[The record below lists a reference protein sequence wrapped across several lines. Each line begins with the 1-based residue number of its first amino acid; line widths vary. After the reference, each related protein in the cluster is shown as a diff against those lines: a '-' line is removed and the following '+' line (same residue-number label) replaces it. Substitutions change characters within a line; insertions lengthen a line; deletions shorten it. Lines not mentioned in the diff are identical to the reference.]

1 MSSQRNKNSIGIQRI
16 HNGFIGEML
25 INLGKLS
32 REKLEEALKLQ
43 SQSSQD
49 KRLGELLVEL
59 GYCSEDDIVEALSV
73 QTGLPVVNLREE
85 RINPDVIA
93 LLPPEVAYRHMVLPI
108 GRKDSA
114 LRVAMADP
122 FDVVTEDILRF
133 ITGLNVEPC
142 LARPSDIKLLI
153 EQHYMRRVM
162 QESQDEQVEVVE
174 EVEEEEIGDPT
185 RLAKEALVIRLVDML
200 TRNAVRER
208 ATDIH
213 IEPFE
218 RSLRIRYRIDGI
230 LHEVPAP
237 AKRFHPAIV
246 SRIKIMANLDITER
260 RKPQDGRIRIRVFGR
275 EIDLRVSIIPTM
287 FGESVVLRIL
297 DKSAALLTL
306 EQLGMML
313 DDLSKFERV
322 IQVPYGIILAT
333 GPTGSGKTTT
343 LYAAIQKLY
352 TPELKFITIED
363 PVEYQ
368 IDGVNQIQV
377 NPQIGVTFANAL
389 RSILRHDP
397 DIIMVGEIRDAET
410 AEIAIHAAL
419 TGHLVFSTLHTNDA
433 PGAITRLL
441 EMGMEPFLVASA
453 LQGILAQR
461 LVRKICEQCKIEYD
475 PGDAVREMLIA
486 EGFEEAANCKLY
498 KGIGCDNCRYTGYFG
513 RTGIFE
519 LLVMDETIREM
530 VLRKAS
536 SGEIRQVAIEHGMH
550 TLRQDG
556 LRKAIL
562 GITTIEE
569 VERATQLPNGSL
581 SR

>member
-1 MSSQRNKNSIGIQRI
+1 MMENKVNASWRVSEE
-16 HNGFIGEML
+16 HIGELL
-25 INLGKLS
+25 IKLGKLTH
-32 REKLEEALKLQ
+32 EKLEEALKLQ
-43 SQSSQD
+43 KQSSQK

-73 QTGLPVVNLREE
+73 QTGLPIINLREAKVDP
-85 RINPDVIA
+85 NVLM

-108 GRKDSA
+108 ERRNSVLK
-114 LRVAMADP
+114 VATADP
-122 FDVVTEDILRF
+122 FDVAMEDALRF
-133 ITGLNVEPC
+133 ITGLNVEMV
-142 LARPSDIKLLI
+142 LARPGDIRLLI
-153 EQHYMRRVM
+153 EQHYMRKVM
-162 QESQDEQVEVVE
+162 QESQDEYVEVVE
-174 EVEEEEIGDPT
+174 EAEEEIGDPT
-185 RLAKEALVIRLVDML
+185 KLAKEALVIRLVDML
-200 TRNAVRER
+200 IRNAVRER

-218 RSLRIRYRIDGI
+218 RTLRIRYRIDGV

-237 AKRFHPAIV
+237 AKRFHAAIV
-246 SRIKIMANLDITER
+246 SRIKIMSNLDITER
-260 RKPQDGRIRIRVFGR
+260 RKPQDGRIRIRVLGR

-297 DKSAALLTL
+297 DKSSALLTL
-306 EQLGMML
+306 EQLGMMP
-313 DDLSKFERV
+313 DDLSRFEKV
-322 IQVPYGIILAT
+322 IQAPYGILLAT

-343 LYAAIQKLY
+343 LYAAIQRLY

-377 NPQIGVTFANAL
+377 NPQVGVTFANAL

-397 DIIMVGEIRDAET
+397 DIIMVGEIRDSET

-453 LQGILAQR
+453 LQGVLAQR
-461 LVRKICEQCKIEYD
+461 LVRKICPHCITEYE
-475 PGDAVREMLIA
+475 PGEALREMLVM
-486 EGFEEAANCKLY
+486 EGFDEAKDCKFY
-498 KGIGCDNCRYTGYFG
+498 YGAGCKECRYTGYFG

-519 LLVMDETIREM
+519 LLIMDETIREM
-530 VLRKAS
+530 VMRKAPAN
-536 SGEIRQVAIEHGMH
+536 EIRQVAIEKGMH

-556 LRKAIL
+556 LRKVIL
-562 GITTIEE
+562 GITTLED
-569 VERATQLPNGSL
+569 VERVTQLPNNSL
-581 SR
+581 PK

>member
-1 MSSQRNKNSIGIQRI
+1 MMENKVNASWRVSEE
-16 HNGFIGEML
+16 HIGELL
-25 INLGKLS
+25 IKLGKLTH
-32 REKLEEALKLQ
+32 EKLEEALKLQ
-43 SQSSQD
+43 KQSSQK

-73 QTGLPVVNLREE
+73 QTGLPIINLREAKVDP
-85 RINPDVIA
+85 NVLM

-108 GRKDSA
+108 ERRNSVLK
-114 LRVAMADP
+114 VATADP
-122 FDVVTEDILRF
+122 FDVAMEDALRF
-133 ITGLNVEPC
+133 ITGLNVEMV
-142 LARPSDIKLLI
+142 LARPGDIRLLI
-153 EQHYMRRVM
+153 EQHYMRKVM
-162 QESQDEQVEVVE
+162 QESQDEYVEVVE
-174 EVEEEEIGDPT
+174 EAEEEIGDPT
-185 RLAKEALVIRLVDML
+185 KLAKEALVIRLVDML
-200 TRNAVRER
+200 IRNAVRER

-218 RSLRIRYRIDGI
+218 RTLRIRYRIDGV

-237 AKRFHPAIV
+237 AKRFHAAIV
-246 SRIKIMANLDITER
+246 SRIKIMSNLDITER
-260 RKPQDGRIRIRVFGR
+260 RKPQDGRIRIRVLGR

-297 DKSAALLTL
+297 DKSSALLTL
-306 EQLGMML
+306 EQLGMMP
-313 DDLSKFERV
+313 DDLSRFEKV
-322 IQVPYGIILAT
+322 IQAPYGILLAT

-343 LYAAIQKLY
+343 LYAAIQRLY

-377 NPQIGVTFANAL
+377 NPQVGVTFANAL

-397 DIIMVGEIRDAET
+397 DIIMVGEIRDSET

-453 LQGILAQR
+453 LQGVLAQR
-461 LVRKICEQCKIEYD
+461 LVRKICPHCITEYE
-475 PGDAVREMLIA
+475 PGEALREMLVM
-486 EGFEEAANCKLY
+486 EGFDEAKDCKFY
-498 KGIGCDNCRYTGYFG
+498 YGAGCKECRYTGYFG

-519 LLVMDETIREM
+519 LLIMDETIREM
-530 VLRKAS
+530 VMRKAPAN
-536 SGEIRQVAIEHGMH
+536 EIRQVAIEKGMH

-556 LRKAIL
+556 LRKVIL
-562 GITTIEE
+562 GITTLEE
-569 VERATQLPNGSL
+569 VERVTQLPNNSL
-581 SR
+581 PK

>member
-1 MSSQRNKNSIGIQRI
+1 LLESNANAFWRASEE
-16 HNGFIGEML
+16 HIGELL
-25 INLGKLS
+25 IKLGKLT

-43 SQSSQD
+43 RQSSQ
-49 KRLGELLVEL
+49 KRRLGELLVEL
-59 GYCSEDDIVEALSV
+59 GYCSEDDIVEALSA
-73 QTGLPVVNLREE
+73 QTGLPIVNLREAKVDP
-85 RINPDVIA
+85 NVLT

-108 GRKDSA
+108 ERHNSVLK
-114 LRVAMADP
+114 VATADP
-122 FDVVTEDILRF
+122 FDVAIEDALRF
-133 ITGLNVEPC
+133 ITGLNVEMV
-142 LARPSDIKLLI
+142 LARPGDIRLLI

-162 QESQDEQVEVVE
+162 QESQDEYVEVVE
-174 EVEEEEIGDPT
+174 EAEEEIGDPT
-185 RLAKEALVIRLVDML
+185 KLAKEALVIRLVDML
-200 TRNAVRER
+200 IRNAVRER

-218 RSLRIRYRIDGI
+218 RTLRIRYRIDGV

-237 AKRFHPAIV
+237 AKRFHAAII

-260 RKPQDGRIRIRVFGR
+260 RKPQDGRIRIRVLGR

-297 DKSAALLTL
+297 DKSSALLTL
-306 EQLGMML
+306 EQLGMMP
-313 DDLSKFERV
+313 DDLSRFEKV
-322 IQVPYGIILAT
+322 IQAPYGILLAT

-377 NPQIGVTFANAL
+377 NPQVGVTFANAL

-397 DIIMVGEIRDAET
+397 DIIMVGEIRDRET

-453 LQGILAQR
+453 LQGVLAQR
-461 LVRKICEQCKIEYD
+461 LVRKICPHCITEYE
-475 PGDAVREMLIA
+475 PGEALREMLVM
-486 EGFEEAANCKLY
+486 EGFDEAKDCKFY
-498 KGIGCDNCRYTGYFG
+498 YGVGCKECRYTGYFG

-519 LLVMDETIREM
+519 LLIMDETIRELVM
-530 VLRKAS
+530 RKAPAN
-536 SGEIRQVAIEHGMH
+536 EIRQVAIERGMH

-556 LRKAIL
+556 LRKVIL
-562 GITTIEE
+562 GITTLEE
-569 VERATQLPNGSL
+569 VERVTQLPNNGL
-581 SR
+581 PK

>member
-1 MSSQRNKNSIGIQRI
+1 MNASWRVSEE
-16 HNGFIGEML
+16 HIGELL
-25 INLGKLS
+25 IKLGKLTH
-32 REKLEEALKLQ
+32 EKLEEALKLQ
-43 SQSSQD
+43 KQSSQK

-73 QTGLPVVNLREE
+73 QTGLPIINLREAKVDP
-85 RINPDVIA
+85 NVLM

-108 GRKDSA
+108 ERRNSVLK
-114 LRVAMADP
+114 VATADP
-122 FDVVTEDILRF
+122 FDVAMEDALRF
-133 ITGLNVEPC
+133 ITGLNVEMV
-142 LARPSDIKLLI
+142 LARPGDIRLLI
-153 EQHYMRRVM
+153 EQHYMRKVM
-162 QESQDEQVEVVE
+162 QESQDEYVEVVE
-174 EVEEEEIGDPT
+174 EAEEEIGDPT
-185 RLAKEALVIRLVDML
+185 KLAKEALVIRLVDML
-200 TRNAVRER
+200 IRNAVRER

-218 RSLRIRYRIDGI
+218 RTLRIRYRIDGV

-237 AKRFHPAIV
+237 AKRFHAAIV
-246 SRIKIMANLDITER
+246 SRIKIMSNLDITER
-260 RKPQDGRIRIRVFGR
+260 RKPQDGRIRIRVLGR

-297 DKSAALLTL
+297 DKSSALLTL
-306 EQLGMML
+306 EQLGMMP
-313 DDLSKFERV
+313 DDLSRFEKV
-322 IQVPYGIILAT
+322 IQAPYGILLAT

-343 LYAAIQKLY
+343 LYAAIQRLY

-377 NPQIGVTFANAL
+377 NPQVGVTFANAL

-397 DIIMVGEIRDAET
+397 DIIMVGEIRDSET

-453 LQGILAQR
+453 LQGVLAQR
-461 LVRKICEQCKIEYD
+461 LVRKICPHCITEYE
-475 PGDAVREMLIA
+475 PGEALREMLVM
-486 EGFEEAANCKLY
+486 EGFDEAKDCKFY
-498 KGIGCDNCRYTGYFG
+498 YGAGCKECRYTGYFG

-519 LLVMDETIREM
+519 LLIMDETIREM
-530 VLRKAS
+530 VMRKAPAN
-536 SGEIRQVAIEHGMH
+536 EIRQVAIEKGMH

-556 LRKAIL
+556 LRKVIL
-562 GITTIEE
+562 GITTLEE
-569 VERATQLPNGSL
+569 VERVTQLPNNSL
-581 SR
+581 PK

>member
-1 MSSQRNKNSIGIQRI
+1 MENKVNASWRVSEE
-16 HNGFIGEML
+16 HIGELL
-25 INLGKLS
+25 IKLGKLTH
-32 REKLEEALKLQ
+32 EKLEEALKLQ
-43 SQSSQD
+43 KQSSQK

-73 QTGLPVVNLREE
+73 QTGLPIINLREAKVDP
-85 RINPDVIA
+85 NVLM

-108 GRKDSA
+108 ERRNSVLK
-114 LRVAMADP
+114 VATADP
-122 FDVVTEDILRF
+122 FDVAMEDALRF
-133 ITGLNVEPC
+133 ITGLNVEMV
-142 LARPSDIKLLI
+142 LARPGDIRLLI
-153 EQHYMRRVM
+153 EQHYMRKVM
-162 QESQDEQVEVVE
+162 QESQDEYVEVVE
-174 EVEEEEIGDPT
+174 EAEEEIGDPT
-185 RLAKEALVIRLVDML
+185 KLAKEALVIRLVDML
-200 TRNAVRER
+200 IRNAVRER

-218 RSLRIRYRIDGI
+218 RTLRIRYRIDGV

-237 AKRFHPAIV
+237 AKRFHAAIV
-246 SRIKIMANLDITER
+246 SRIKIMSNLDITER
-260 RKPQDGRIRIRVFGR
+260 RKPQDGRIRIRVLGR

-297 DKSAALLTL
+297 DKSSALLTL
-306 EQLGMML
+306 EQLGMMP
-313 DDLSKFERV
+313 DDLSRFEKV
-322 IQVPYGIILAT
+322 IQAPYGILLAT

-343 LYAAIQKLY
+343 LYAAIQRLY

-377 NPQIGVTFANAL
+377 NPQVGVTFANAL

-397 DIIMVGEIRDAET
+397 DIIMVGEIRDSET

-453 LQGILAQR
+453 LQGVLAQR
-461 LVRKICEQCKIEYD
+461 LVRKICPHCITEYE
-475 PGDAVREMLIA
+475 PGEALREMLVM
-486 EGFEEAANCKLY
+486 EGFDEAKDCKFY
-498 KGIGCDNCRYTGYFG
+498 YGAGCKECRYTGYFG

-519 LLVMDETIREM
+519 LLIMDETIREM
-530 VLRKAS
+530 VMRKAPAN
-536 SGEIRQVAIEHGMH
+536 EIRQVAIEKGMH

-556 LRKAIL
+556 LRKVIL
-562 GITTIEE
+562 GITTLEE
-569 VERATQLPNGSL
+569 VERVTQLPNNSL
-581 SR
+581 PK

>member
-1 MSSQRNKNSIGIQRI
+1 VNASWRVSEE
-16 HNGFIGEML
+16 HIGELL
-25 INLGKLS
+25 IKLGKLTH
-32 REKLEEALKLQ
+32 EKLEEALKLQ
-43 SQSSQD
+43 KQSSQK

-73 QTGLPVVNLREE
+73 QTGLPIINLREAKVDP
-85 RINPDVIA
+85 NVLM

-108 GRKDSA
+108 ERRNSVLK
-114 LRVAMADP
+114 VATADP
-122 FDVVTEDILRF
+122 FDVAMEDALRF
-133 ITGLNVEPC
+133 ITGLNVEMV
-142 LARPSDIKLLI
+142 LARPGDIRLLI
-153 EQHYMRRVM
+153 EQHYMRKVM
-162 QESQDEQVEVVE
+162 QESQDEYVEVVE
-174 EVEEEEIGDPT
+174 EAEEEIGDPT
-185 RLAKEALVIRLVDML
+185 KLAKEALVIRLVDML
-200 TRNAVRER
+200 IRNAVRER

-218 RSLRIRYRIDGI
+218 RTLRIRYRIDGV

-237 AKRFHPAIV
+237 AKRFHAAIV
-246 SRIKIMANLDITER
+246 SRIKIMSNLDITER
-260 RKPQDGRIRIRVFGR
+260 RKPQDGRIRIRVLGR

-297 DKSAALLTL
+297 DKSSALLTL
-306 EQLGMML
+306 EQLGMMP
-313 DDLSKFERV
+313 DDLSRFEKV
-322 IQVPYGIILAT
+322 IQAPYGILLAT

-343 LYAAIQKLY
+343 LYAAIQRLY

-377 NPQIGVTFANAL
+377 NPQVGVTFANAL

-397 DIIMVGEIRDAET
+397 DIIMVGEIRDSET

-453 LQGILAQR
+453 LQGVLAQR
-461 LVRKICEQCKIEYD
+461 LVRKICPHCITEYE
-475 PGDAVREMLIA
+475 PGEALREMLVM
-486 EGFEEAANCKLY
+486 EGFDEAKDCKFY
-498 KGIGCDNCRYTGYFG
+498 YGAGCKECRYTGYFG

-519 LLVMDETIREM
+519 LLIMDETIREM
-530 VLRKAS
+530 VMRKAPAN
-536 SGEIRQVAIEHGMH
+536 EIRQVAIEKGMH

-556 LRKAIL
+556 LRKVIL
-562 GITTIEE
+562 GITTLEE
-569 VERATQLPNGSL
+569 VERVTQLPNNSL
-581 SR
+581 PK

>member
-1 MSSQRNKNSIGIQRI
+1 
-16 HNGFIGEML
+16 
-25 INLGKLS
+25 
-32 REKLEEALKLQ
+32 
-43 SQSSQD
+43 
-49 KRLGELLVEL
+49 
-59 GYCSEDDIVEALSV
+59 
-73 QTGLPVVNLREE
+73 
-85 RINPDVIA
+85 
-93 LLPPEVAYRHMVLPI
+93 MV
-108 GRKDSA
+108 
-114 LRVAMADP
+114 
-122 FDVVTEDILRF
+122 
-133 ITGLNVEPC
+133 
-142 LARPSDIKLLI
+142 LARPGDIRLLI

-162 QESQDEQVEVVE
+162 QESQDEYVEVVE
-174 EVEEEEIGDPT
+174 EAEEEIGDPT
-185 RLAKEALVIRLVDML
+185 KLAKEALVIRLVDML
-200 TRNAVRER
+200 IRNAVRER

-218 RSLRIRYRIDGI
+218 RTLRIRYRIDGV

-237 AKRFHPAIV
+237 AKRFHAAII

-260 RKPQDGRIRIRVFGR
+260 RKPQDGRIRIRVLGR

-297 DKSAALLTL
+297 DKSSALLTL
-306 EQLGMML
+306 EQLGMMP
-313 DDLSKFERV
+313 DDLSRFEKV
-322 IQVPYGIILAT
+322 IQAPYGILLAT

-377 NPQIGVTFANAL
+377 NPQVGVTFANAL

-397 DIIMVGEIRDAET
+397 DIIMVGEIRDRET

-453 LQGILAQR
+453 LQGVLAQR
-461 LVRKICEQCKIEYD
+461 LVRKICPHCITEYE
-475 PGDAVREMLIA
+475 PGEALREMLVM
-486 EGFEEAANCKLY
+486 EGFDEAKDCKFY
-498 KGIGCDNCRYTGYFG
+498 YGVGCKECRYTGYFG

-519 LLVMDETIREM
+519 LLIMDETIRELVM
-530 VLRKAS
+530 CKAPAN
-536 SGEIRQVAIEHGMH
+536 EIRQVAIERGMH

-556 LRKAIL
+556 LRKVIL
-562 GITTIEE
+562 GITTLEE
-569 VERATQLPNGSL
+569 VERVTQLPNNGMPK
-581 SR
+581 

>member
-1 MSSQRNKNSIGIQRI
+1 MLESNANAFWRASEE
-16 HNGFIGEML
+16 HIGELL
-25 INLGKLS
+25 IKLGKLT

-43 SQSSQD
+43 RQSSQ
-49 KRLGELLVEL
+49 KRRLGELLVEL
-59 GYCSEDDIVEALSV
+59 GYCSEDDIVEALSA
-73 QTGLPVVNLREE
+73 QTGLPIVNLREAKVDP
-85 RINPDVIA
+85 NVLT

-108 GRKDSA
+108 ERHNSVLK
-114 LRVAMADP
+114 VATADP
-122 FDVVTEDILRF
+122 FDVAIEDALRF
-133 ITGLNVEPC
+133 ITGLNVEMV
-142 LARPSDIKLLI
+142 LARPGDIRLLI

-162 QESQDEQVEVVE
+162 QESQDEYVEVVE
-174 EVEEEEIGDPT
+174 EAEEEIGDPT
-185 RLAKEALVIRLVDML
+185 KLAKEALVIRLVDML
-200 TRNAVRER
+200 IRNAVRER

-218 RSLRIRYRIDGI
+218 RTLRIRYRIDGV

-237 AKRFHPAIV
+237 AKRFHAAII

-260 RKPQDGRIRIRVFGR
+260 RKPQDGRIRIRVLGR

-297 DKSAALLTL
+297 DKSSALLTL
-306 EQLGMML
+306 EQLGMMP
-313 DDLSKFERV
+313 DDLSRFEKV
-322 IQVPYGIILAT
+322 IQAPYGILLAT

-377 NPQIGVTFANAL
+377 NPQVGVTFANAL

-397 DIIMVGEIRDAET
+397 DIIMVGEIRDRET

-453 LQGILAQR
+453 LQGVLAQR
-461 LVRKICEQCKIEYD
+461 LVRKICPHCITEYE
-475 PGDAVREMLIA
+475 PGEALREMLVM
-486 EGFEEAANCKLY
+486 EGFDEAKDCKFY
-498 KGIGCDNCRYTGYFG
+498 YGVGCKECRYTGYFG

-519 LLVMDETIREM
+519 LLIMDETIRELVM
-530 VLRKAS
+530 RKAPAN
-536 SGEIRQVAIEHGMH
+536 EIRQVAIERGMH

-556 LRKAIL
+556 LRKVIL
-562 GITTIEE
+562 GITTLEE
-569 VERATQLPNGSL
+569 VERVTQLPNNGL
-581 SR
+581 PK

>member
-1 MSSQRNKNSIGIQRI
+1 MQKLYGE
-16 HNGFIGEML
+16 FIGELL
-25 INLGKLS
+25 IRLGKLS

-43 SQSSQD
+43 AQSSGD

-59 GYCSEDDIVEALSV
+59 GYCTEDDVVEALSI
-73 QTGLPVVNLREE
+73 QTGLPIVNLREE
-85 RINPDVIA
+85 RVDPDAIM

-108 GRKDSA
+108 ERRDSV
-114 LRVAMADP
+114 LKVAIADP
-122 FDVVTEDILRF
+122 LDIAAEDALRF
-133 ITGLNVEPC
+133 ITGLNVEPY
-142 LARPSDIKLLI
+142 LARPSEIKSLI

-162 QESQDEQVEVVE
+162 QESQDEQIEVIE
-174 EVEEEEIGDPT
+174 EVEEEIGDPT

-200 TRNAVRER
+200 VRNAVRER

-218 RSLRIRYRIDGI
+218 RTLRIRYRIDGV

-237 AKRFHPAIV
+237 AKRFHAAIV
-246 SRIKIMANLDITER
+246 SRIKIMSNLDITER
-260 RKPQDGRIRIRVFGR
+260 RRPQDGRIRIRVLAR

-297 DKSAALLTL
+297 DRSSSLLTL
-306 EQLGMML
+306 EQLGMMG
-313 DDLSKFERV
+313 DDLSRFERI
-322 IQVPYGIILAT
+322 IQAPYGILLAT

-343 LYAAIQKLY
+343 LYAAIQRLY

-368 IDGVNQIQV
+368 IDGVNQIQI
-377 NPQIGVTFANAL
+377 NPQIGLTFANAL

-397 DIIMVGEIRDAET
+397 DIIMVGEIRDRET

-441 EMGMEPFLVASA
+441 EMGMEPFLVSSA

-461 LVRKICEQCKIEYD
+461 LVRKICEHCKVEYE
-475 PGDAVREMLIA
+475 PGEVVRRMLIS
-486 EGFEEAANCKLY
+486 EGFEEAVDCKFY
-498 KGIGCDNCRYTGYFG
+498 RGAGCDECRYTGYFG

-519 LLVMDETIREM
+519 LLAMDEAIREL
-530 VLRKAS
+530 VLRKAPA
-536 SGEIRQVAIEHGMH
+536 GEIRQVAIEHGMH
-550 TLRQDG
+550 TLLQDG
-556 LRKAIL
+556 LRKVLL

-569 VERATQLPNGSL
+569 VERVTQLPNGNPP
-581 SR
+581 R

>member
-1 MSSQRNKNSIGIQRI
+1 MENKVNASWRVSEE
-16 HNGFIGEML
+16 HIGELL
-25 INLGKLS
+25 IKLGKLTH
-32 REKLEEALKLQ
+32 EKLEEALKLQ
-43 SQSSQD
+43 KQSSQK

-73 QTGLPVVNLREE
+73 QTGLPIINLREAKVDP
-85 RINPDVIA
+85 NVLM

-108 GRKDSA
+108 ERRNSVLK
-114 LRVAMADP
+114 VATADP
-122 FDVVTEDILRF
+122 FDVAMEDALRF
-133 ITGLNVEPC
+133 ITGLNVEMV
-142 LARPSDIKLLI
+142 LARPGDIRLLI
-153 EQHYMRRVM
+153 EQHYMRKVM
-162 QESQDEQVEVVE
+162 QESQDEYVEVVE
-174 EVEEEEIGDPT
+174 EAEEEIGDPT
-185 RLAKEALVIRLVDML
+185 KLAKEALVIRLVDML
-200 TRNAVRER
+200 IRNAVRER

-218 RSLRIRYRIDGI
+218 RTLRIRYRIDGV

-237 AKRFHPAIV
+237 AKRFHAAIV
-246 SRIKIMANLDITER
+246 SRIKIMSNLDITER
-260 RKPQDGRIRIRVFGR
+260 RKPQDGRIRIRVLGR

-297 DKSAALLTL
+297 DKSSALLTL
-306 EQLGMML
+306 EQLGMMP
-313 DDLSKFERV
+313 DDLSRFEKV
-322 IQVPYGIILAT
+322 IQAPYGILLAT

-343 LYAAIQKLY
+343 LYAAIQRLY

-377 NPQIGVTFANAL
+377 NPQVGVTFANAL

-397 DIIMVGEIRDAET
+397 DIIMVGEIRDSET

-453 LQGILAQR
+453 LQGVLAQR
-461 LVRKICEQCKIEYD
+461 LVRKICPHCITEYE
-475 PGDAVREMLIA
+475 PGEALREMLVM
-486 EGFEEAANCKLY
+486 EGFDEAKDCKFY
-498 KGIGCDNCRYTGYFG
+498 YGAGCKECRYTGYFG

-519 LLVMDETIREM
+519 LLIMDETIREM
-530 VLRKAS
+530 VMRKAPAN
-536 SGEIRQVAIEHGMH
+536 EIRQVAIEKGMH

-556 LRKAIL
+556 LRKVIL
-562 GITTIEE
+562 GITTLED
-569 VERATQLPNGSL
+569 VERVTQLPNNSL
-581 SR
+581 PK

>member
-1 MSSQRNKNSIGIQRI
+1 MLESNANASWRASEE
-16 HNGFIGEML
+16 HIGELL
-25 INLGKLS
+25 IKLGKLT

-43 SQSSQD
+43 RQSSQ
-49 KRLGELLVEL
+49 KRRLGELLVEL
-59 GYCSEDDIVEALSV
+59 GYCSEDDIVEALSA
-73 QTGLPVVNLREE
+73 QTGLPIVNLREAKVDP
-85 RINPDVIA
+85 NVLT

-108 GRKDSA
+108 ERHNSVLK
-114 LRVAMADP
+114 VATADP
-122 FDVVTEDILRF
+122 FDVAIEDALRF
-133 ITGLNVEPC
+133 ITGLNVEMV
-142 LARPSDIKLLI
+142 LARPGDIRLLI

-162 QESQDEQVEVVE
+162 QESQDEYVEVVE
-174 EVEEEEIGDPT
+174 EAEEEIGDPT
-185 RLAKEALVIRLVDML
+185 KLAKEALVIRLVDML
-200 TRNAVRER
+200 IRNAVRER

-218 RSLRIRYRIDGI
+218 RTLRIRYRIDGV

-237 AKRFHPAIV
+237 AKRFHAAII

-260 RKPQDGRIRIRVFGR
+260 RKPQDGRIRIRVLGR

-297 DKSAALLTL
+297 DKSSALLTL
-306 EQLGMML
+306 EQLGMMP
-313 DDLSKFERV
+313 DDLSRFEKV
-322 IQVPYGIILAT
+322 IQAPYGILLAT

-377 NPQIGVTFANAL
+377 NPQVGVTFANAL

-397 DIIMVGEIRDAET
+397 DIIMVGEIRDRET

-453 LQGILAQR
+453 LQGVLAQR
-461 LVRKICEQCKIEYD
+461 LVRKICPHCITEYE
-475 PGDAVREMLIA
+475 PGEALREMLVM
-486 EGFEEAANCKLY
+486 EGFDEAKDCKFY
-498 KGIGCDNCRYTGYFG
+498 YGVGCKECRYTGYFG

-519 LLVMDETIREM
+519 LLIMDETIRELVM
-530 VLRKAS
+530 RKAPAN
-536 SGEIRQVAIEHGMH
+536 EIRQVAIERGMH

-556 LRKAIL
+556 LRKVIL
-562 GITTIEE
+562 GITTLEE
-569 VERATQLPNGSL
+569 VERVTQLPNNGL
-581 SR
+581 PK